1 MFGRKKR
8 QLPRLKAAYDDQL
21 LTAIDRAKDSWDHA
35 KQTEEAIADAD
46 NQVTANTALTRQTY
60 LFLYREA
67 RRRQVKGRHIS
78 AAVFRD

>member
-8 QLPRLKAAYDDQL
+8 QLPRLKAAYDDDL
-21 LTAIDRAKDSWDHA
+21 LSSIDEAKDRWDHA

-46 NQVTANTALTRQTY
+46 NQMIANTALARQTY

-67 RRRQVKGRHIS
+67 RLRRVRSKHIS